1 MDIGVLFTIIYFVFG
16 IAYLLYVISHD
27 SKNMPLKDWFVLTFL
42 ILVPIVICTY
52 VVGLYINYYFRV
64 PDRIHVYVYIML
76 FLFSAVIPVA
86 ISYIKYIKNMKAQ
99 KEYIKRL
106 KKMKN
111 NPNTTDIQKAQID
124 AVIDSNP
131 FS

>member
-1 MDIGVLFTIIYFVFG
+1 
-16 IAYLLYVISHD
+16 
-27 SKNMPLKDWFVLTFL
+27 
-42 ILVPIVICTY
+42 
-52 VVGLYINYYFRV
+52 
-64 PDRIHVYVYIML
+64 
-76 FLFSAVIPVA
+76 
-86 ISYIKYIKNMKAQ
+86 MKTQ